1 MNRVAAAAM
10 LAGAL
15 AAAAPGG
22 AAAEEPW
29 ERIWFRVP
37 LNAQG
42 AVGTGALLE
51 LAHRIC
57 QVLGGRHYRS
67 GSSRL
72 GPVHYNP
79 QAEHGL
85 DRVVFAACTAERE
98 GASER

>member
-15 AAAAPGG
+15 AVGGPGG

-29 ERIWFRVP
+29 ESIWFRVP

-85 DRVVFAACTAERE
+85 DRVVFAACTTERE